1 MTDEAHPATFE
12 LPPLTPE
19 QALLLVD
26 ILERCRGAIW
36 EAHGQQIGE
45 LLLDRYTDQP
55 SSNLTLPDDADLP
68 F

>member
-1 MTDEAHPATFE
+1 MTDHSLQAVLE
-12 LPPLTPE
+12 LPPLSPE

-36 EAHGQQIGE
+36 EAHGQQMAE
-45 LLLDRYTDQP
+45 LLLDRYTDRP
-55 SSNLTLPDDADLP
+55 SSDLHLPDDADLP

>member
-1 MTDEAHPATFE
+1 MTDEIRQAVFE

-36 EAHGQQIGE
+36 QAHGQQMGE
-45 LLLDRYTDQP
+45 ILLDRYTDRP
-55 SSNLTLPDDADLP
+55 SSDLYLQDDADLP